1 MTHPKTGSRN
11 ILDRIKTQT
20 LVLLILH
27 IFIFMGFPGG
37 SNGKESACNK
47 CPGKGNGNSLQYSCL
62 ENSMDR
68 SAWQA
73 TVHGGHIE
81 SGMTVRLTYK
91 HTHTHTHTH
100 TLLSLGFLSGSVVK
114 NLPANAGDARDSGLI
129 PGSGRSPWSKKW
141 QPTPIFLPGKP
152 YGQRNLAG
160 CSPWGHNESDT
171 TE

>member
-91 HTHTHTHTH
+91 HTHTHTHIH
-100 TLLSLGFLSGSVVK
+100 CYLWAS
-114 NLPANAGDARDSGLI
+114 
-129 PGSGRSPWSKKW
+129 
-141 QPTPIFLPGKP
+141 
-152 YGQRNLAG
+152 
-160 CSPWGHNESDT
+160 
-171 TE
+171 

>member
-37 SNGKESACNK
+37 SDGKESACNK
-47 CPGKGNGNSLQYSCL
+47 CPGKGNGNSLQYSCF

-73 TVHGGHIE
+73 TVHGGHID

-100 TLLSLGFLSGSVVK
+100 THIHCYLWAS
-114 NLPANAGDARDSGLI
+114 
-129 PGSGRSPWSKKW
+129 
-141 QPTPIFLPGKP
+141 
-152 YGQRNLAG
+152 
-160 CSPWGHNESDT
+160 
-171 TE
+171 